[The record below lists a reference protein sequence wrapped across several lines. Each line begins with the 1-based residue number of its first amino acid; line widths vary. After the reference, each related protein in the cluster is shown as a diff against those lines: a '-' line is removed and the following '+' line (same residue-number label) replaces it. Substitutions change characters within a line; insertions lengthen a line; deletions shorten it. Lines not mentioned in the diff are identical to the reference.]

1 MLNEWKKSGIKH
13 SGGDM
18 RLQENNQLGT
28 VSFGS
33 VDIAGEKHTDTDLTY
48 LNEPRFDNK

>member
-1 MLNEWKKSGIKH
+1 MEKVRNKALG
-13 SGGDM
+13 GGDM